1 MVITIITAMVVTAIM
16 MVMVMVR
23 LMELVTWMHMG

>member
-1 MVITIITAMVVTAIM
+1 MAMVVTAIM
-16 MVMVMVR
+16 MVMLMLMLR